1 MFLFT
6 FIQEC
11 GPLSSRAY
19 CIFVQPTNSN
29 ALGTLAIRDVNNCV
43 T

>member
-1 MFLFT
+1 MFL

-11 GPLSSRAY
+11 GPLASRAY
-19 CIFVQPTNSN
+19 CIFVQPTNN
-29 ALGTLAIRDVNNCV
+29 IDLGTLAIRDVNNCV